1 MIWST
6 STNRRKPYWM
16 RSHRYRRTIYFMLL
30 ASQKLNPTLVPNAV
44 ASKSHWRELCVDGW
58 SALESQAKLLLAPLW
73 LRGRRPAA
81 GRNAAA
87 LDAHIWA
94 SNAGQDTTLDTLQQ
108 AVILIWVALNV
119 SCFLFFTNG
128 NGFTIKVVASLK
140 CIVIHK
146 AVWCSMLIEFWGPEV
161 LSGRGL
167 GDAGRRFREGV
178 SFRTYECPLPL
189 SLTRVFRYWIPADKI
204 VCCLINHPNAHNM
217 HHRSGGWGSN

>member
-16 RSHRYRRTIYFMLL
+16 RSHRYRRTIYFTLL
-30 ASQKLNPTLVPNAV
+30 A
-44 ASKSHWRELCVDGW
+44 KSHFSTECCGLQRELCVDGR

-128 NGFTIKVVASLK
+128 NGFTIKVVASLQ

-178 SFRTYECPLPL
+178 SFHTYECPPPPQPHLSVPL
-189 SLTRVFRYWIPADKI
+189 LDPRR
-204 VCCLINHPNAHNM
+204 
-217 HHRSGGWGSN
+217 